1 MTVSE
6 LDFGPDFDGFVLE
19 NEPMSRHTTY
29 RIGGPARYFAQ
40 VDSISSLTSFIRF
53 CREQNI
59 SWVPLGKGCN
69 LLVSDDGFN
78 GAVITLGPSFSQ
90 CSYDRETGIITAGAS
105 ARFASVVQEAF
116 RHGRAGYE
124 FAVGTPGTM
133 GGALR
138 MNAGSRREGI
148 GQRVLSVTTYNPE
161 RGLTHYLA
169 DDIVWGY
176 RTCSIPLDEI
186 IVECELSTLEGDE
199 GMTQAKMEAAL
210 SRRRR
215 TQPLGYPS
223 CGSVFK
229 NPGHASVGQ
238 MIEDA
243 GLKGC
248 SCGGAQVSELHANF
262 IVNTG
267 DATAADV
274 LALIHHVQDT
284 VHDLYGVTLTT
295 EVKFLGFE

>member
-40 VDSISSLTSFIRF
+40 VDSLSSLSSFIDF
-53 CREQNI
+53 CHEHMI
-59 SWVPLGKGCN
+59 SWVPIGKGSN
-69 LLVSDDGFN
+69 LLVSDDGFD
-78 GAVITLGPSFSQ
+78 GAVITLGPRFSQ
-90 CSYDRETGIITAGAS
+90 CSYDKSTGIITAGAS
-105 ARFASVVQEAF
+105 ARFANVVREAF

-133 GGALR
+133 GGALH
-138 MNAGSRREGI
+138 MNAGTRREGI
-148 GQRVLSVTTYNPE
+148 GARVLSVTTFSSK
-161 RGLTHYLA
+161 RGLIHYLR

-186 IVECELSTLEGDE
+186 IVECELETLVGDE
-199 GMTQAKMEAAL
+199 CMTQAKMEAAL

-215 TQPLGYPS
+215 TQPLEYPS

-262 IVNTG
+262 IINTG
-267 DATAADV
+267 DATASDV
-274 LALIHHVQDT
+274 VALIHHVQET
-284 VHDLYGVTLTT
+284 VHDLYGVTLAT

>member
-40 VDSISSLTSFIRF
+40 VDSLGSLSRFIDF
-53 CREQNI
+53 CDEQNI
-59 SWVPLGKGCN
+59 SWVPLGKGSN
-69 LLVSDDGFN
+69 LLVSDDGFD
-78 GAVITLGPSFSQ
+78 GAVITLGPRFSS
-90 CSYDRETGIITAGAS
+90 CSYDADTGIIVAGAS
-105 ARFASVVQEAF
+105 ARFASVVREAF
-116 RHGRAGYE
+116 RRGRAGFE
-124 FAVGTPGTM
+124 FAVGTPGTI

-148 GQRVLSVTTYNPE
+148 GARVVSITTFHPQ
-161 RGLTHYLA
+161 RGLTHYMR

-176 RTCSIPLDEI
+176 RNCSIPLDEI
-186 IVECELSTLEGDE
+186 IVECELETLAGDE

-210 SRRRR
+210 SRRRK
-215 TQPLGYPS
+215 TQPLEYPS

-262 IVNTG
+262 IINTG
-267 DATAADV
+267 DATASDV
-274 LALIHHVQDT
+274 LALIHHVQDM
-284 VHDLYGVTLTT
+284 VRDLYGVTLST
-295 EVKFLGFE
+295 EVKFLGFK